1 MKTLAQIRASN
12 ALLHRQTVQTALNQP
27 GQGDALSG
35 FPMLIKTDGLL
46 AALAFASEQKQ
57 NQQGQLV
64 RKHPADFAIAAAIA
78 AHLRH
83 DEQDERIAITNAEDG
98 DGLVSE
104 LADGEAYR
112 LRRATA
118 EALAFLN
125 YLKRF
130 VA

>member
-1 MKTLAQIRASN
+1 VKTLAQIRAAN
-12 ALLHRQTVQTALNQP
+12 ALHHRQLVQTALSQP

-35 FPMLIKTDGLL
+35 FPMLIKIDGLL
-46 AALAFASEQKQ
+46 AALAFATEQKR

-64 RKHPADFAIAAAIA
+64 PKHAADFAIAFAIA

-83 DEQDERIAITNAEDG
+83 NQGDERIAITNAQNPDT
-98 DGLVSE
+98 LVAE
-104 LADGEAYR
+104 LSGGEAAR

>member
-1 MKTLAQIRASN
+1 VKTLAQIRAAN
-12 ALLHRQTVQTALNQP
+12 ALHHRQLVQTALNQP

-46 AALAFASEQKQ
+46 AALAFATEQKR
-57 NQQGQLV
+57 NQQGQLMP
-64 RKHPADFAIAAAIA
+64 KHAADSAIAFAIA

-83 DEQDERIAITNAEDG
+83 NQGDERIAITSAQNPDTLVTELTGG
-98 DGLVSE
+98 D
-104 LADGEAYR
+104 AAQ

-118 EALAFLN
+118 EVLAFLN

>member
-1 MKTLAQIRASN
+1 MKTLAQIRAAN
-12 ALLHRQTVQTALNQP
+12 ALLHRQLVQTALSQP

-35 FPMLIKTDGLL
+35 FPMLIKIDGLL
-46 AALAFASEQKQ
+46 AALAFATEQKR
-57 NQQGQLV
+57 NQQGPDV
-64 RKHPADFAIAAAIA
+64 RKHAADFAIASAIA

-83 DEQDERIAITNAEDG
+83 NQQDERIAITGAQDP
-98 DGLVSE
+98 DDLVDE
-104 LADGEAYR
+104 LARGDSAL
-112 LRRATA
+112 LRRAPA